1 MDHQRASKIKFNR
14 QYYEYNPSVYSGPSA
29 EILDT
34 IVTPIRESDDDV
46 IRDIKN
52 SIQ

>member
-1 MDHQRASKIKFNR
+1 MDQQRASKINFNR
-14 QYYEYNPSVYSGPSA
+14 KYYEYNPSVYSGPPA
-29 EILDT
+29 QILDT

-52 SIQ
+52 LIQ